1 MRSQQGERRKVQ
13 RPRGVFGLRQRV
25 SCFTMRL
32 SMRKILATL
41 AFAAGALLLFFAAAA
56 FAFYH
61 MIQVGELRRFLVGE
75 FEARSGLKLEIGS
88 AGIEGGRVLGVSFYL
103 FGATTTARQ

>member
-25 SCFTMRL
+25 SCFTMGL

-41 AFAAGALLLFFAAAA
+41 AFLAGALLLFFAAAA

-75 FEARSGLKLEIGS
+75 FEARSGLKLEI
-88 AGIEGGRVLGVSFYL
+88 EVGRVLGVSFRDL
-103 FGATTTARQ
+103 ALKNADGTMT